1 MSDIKF
7 DDLDYEII
15 SKREFDSSPKKT
27 ADSNFATEKQSDHLN
42 IGADL
47 KETKGRIV
55 FHYV

>member
-15 SKREFDSSPKKT
+15 SKREFDSSPKKP
-27 ADSNFATEKQSDHLN
+27 ADSNLTAEKKSEHLN

-47 KETKGRIV
+47 KETKGSIV